1 MACNV
6 TFDMQEFF
14 SAVQFVSYL
23 LNNPL
28 VSVEIEV
35 QLGVVLLDDDPGGL
49 FDCLGA
55 NATHFRVFFRR
66 WARRVN
72 PKDKQ
77 LSRKRKIAMNSSQ
90 KMATIIIPALKY

>member
-1 MACNV
+1 MGFVACNV
-6 TFDMQEFF
+6 TFNVQGFF

-35 QLGVVLLDDDPGGL
+35 QFGVVLLDDDPGGL

-55 NATHFRVFFRR
+55 NATHFRGFFVDGVEKFTR
-66 WARRVN
+66 
-72 PKDKQ
+72 KT
-77 LSRKRKIAMNSSQ
+77 SR
-90 KMATIIIPALKY
+90 

>member
-6 TFDMQEFF
+6 TFDMQGFF
-14 SAVQFVSYL
+14 SAVKFVSYL

-55 NATHFRVFFRR
+55 NATHFRGIFVDGVEKFTR
-66 WARRVN
+66 
-72 PKDKQ
+72 KT
-77 LSRKRKIAMNSSQ
+77 SR
-90 KMATIIIPALKY
+90 